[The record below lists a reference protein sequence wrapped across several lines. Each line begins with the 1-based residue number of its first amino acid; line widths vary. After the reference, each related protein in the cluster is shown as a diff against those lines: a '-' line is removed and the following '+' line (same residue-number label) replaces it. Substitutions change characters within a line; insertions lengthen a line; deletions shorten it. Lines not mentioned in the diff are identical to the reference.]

1 MLFSICKGENTMD
14 MDRFYKMLMEDD
26 RIKDL
31 PITIV
36 LKITLI
42 VLDIINSGDC
52 IYKVERNI

>member
-1 MLFSICKGENTMD
+1 MD
-14 MDRFYKMLMEDD
+14 MDKFYKLLIEDD

-31 PITIV
+31 PITLV